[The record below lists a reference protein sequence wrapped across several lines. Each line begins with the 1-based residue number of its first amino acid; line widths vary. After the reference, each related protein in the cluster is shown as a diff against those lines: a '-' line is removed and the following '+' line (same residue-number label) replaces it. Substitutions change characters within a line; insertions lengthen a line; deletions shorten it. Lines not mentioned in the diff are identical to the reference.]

1 MNVRL
6 VNHTPNPEEFIV
18 YVARVSNPDNQGN
31 PEIAKLVRYLIR
43 NKHWSPLEHAFF
55 TFEIKTSRAIAQQI
69 VRHRSFSFQEFSQ
82 RYSEVTEIEPIEL
95 RRQAIKNRQSSEE
108 VFDPV
113 VAEIRHERDWDA
125 SYVMYASELINDVV
139 RNAKNAYHK
148 LINAGVAKE
157 SARLILPLA
166 TSTTLYM
173 SGSVRSW
180 IHYLQLRNDDHAQK
194 EHQLIAQQIEDILR
208 RELPITFTALDDI
221 RQANENHDQILRILK
236 NHGMR
241 TADDLLAAL
250 LTSPVGHLRSPES
263 DGSIKTI
270 VG

>member
-18 YVARVSNPDNQGN
+18 YVARVSNPENQDS
-31 PEIAKLVRYLIR
+31 PEITKLIRYLIR
-43 NKHWSPLEHAFF
+43 NRHWSPFEHSYF
-55 TFEIKTSRAIAQQI
+55 TFEVKTSRAVAQQI
-69 VRHRSFSFQEFSQ
+69 IRHRSFSFQEFSQ
-82 RYSEVTEIEPIEL
+82 RYSEVTEIEPIEV

-108 VFDPV
+108 VFNPLIESTYD
-113 VAEIRHERDWDA
+113 EGSYSDYA
-125 SYVMYASELINDVV
+125 SYVVNSAIEYAQET
-139 RNAKNAYHK
+139 YQK
-148 LINAGVAKE
+148 LIKAGVAKE
-157 SARLILPLA
+157 SARFILPLA

-173 SGSVRSW
+173 SGSVRSY
-180 IHYLQLRNDDHAQK
+180 IHYLQIRNDDHAQK
-194 EHQLIAQQIEDILR
+194 EHRLIAQQLEDILR
-208 RELPITFTALDDI
+208 RELPITFAALDDI